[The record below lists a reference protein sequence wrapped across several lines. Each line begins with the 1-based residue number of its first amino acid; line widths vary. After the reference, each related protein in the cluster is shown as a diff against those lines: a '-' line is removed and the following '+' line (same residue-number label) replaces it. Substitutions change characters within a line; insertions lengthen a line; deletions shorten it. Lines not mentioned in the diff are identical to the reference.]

1 MHNCRNGTRQNGGGD
16 TLALQTGAI
25 VESWAF
31 IYVRPA
37 SNGAVDRL
45 EIERDGVHTTVVA
58 VPEQSAAVETA
69 VELVSGGVQVIE
81 LCGSLGPV
89 WAARVIGA
97 TGGRVP
103 VGAVSYG
110 PESVALFLGWDPSR
124 AAGEMAC
131 RRMRE

>member
-1 MHNCRNGTRQNGGGD
+1 MHTSTNGRGHNGSED
-16 TLALQTGAI
+16 ALAFSTDEM

-45 EIERDGVHTTVVA
+45 EIERDGVRTTVVA
-58 VPEQSAAVETA
+58 VPEQSAALEA
-69 VELVSGGVQVIE
+69 AIELVSGGVQVIE
-81 LCGSLGPV
+81 LCGTLGPV
-89 WAARVIGA
+89 WAARVIEA

-110 PESVALFLGWDPSR
+110 PESVALFLSWGTDE
-124 AAGEMAC
+124 AGSLLTA
-131 RRMRE
+131 